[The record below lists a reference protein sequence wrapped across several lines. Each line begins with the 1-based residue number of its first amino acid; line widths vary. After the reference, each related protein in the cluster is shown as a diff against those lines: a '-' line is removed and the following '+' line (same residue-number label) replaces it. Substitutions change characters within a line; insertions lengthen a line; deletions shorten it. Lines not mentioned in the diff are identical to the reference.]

1 MVKNI
6 IQIITLSLIYS
17 LSYAQDYE
25 WDFKDETANLFAHS
39 IFPTELNHGFIASLS
54 TQERATNVYK
64 INVTTGEIEKL
75 QKVPWNSMS
84 SGIERLVYI
93 KETSNLI
100 LISGYSK
107 WAASESEKDSFYLS
121 AVVMDTFLNIIKKN
135 LYFITDRSMFYH
147 MDYLLTDDND
157 ILLTANIWFNNPV
170 VENNQLI
177 TARFSS
183 EGELKDHE
191 IIRFDTHP
199 TCFTLVPDI
208 NRDGYLCIGRWIFL
222 LDNEFNLKEIL
233 PERIREFPPSSQIK
247 ARKWGSNHYLIATYV
262 GGEYKEFKQGSTIM
276 YLMDKDFKV
285 VKYTGIPVNIEF
297 AYAMPSSVYDITSD
311 SMIYLSNTQDA
322 FMGLQRFTV
331 SKFDKHL
338 NHIWRM
344 DFSRT
349 GEYRYWMWGVAT
361 TQDDGFAVYGTR
373 HIWDPDSRHGYI
385 IKFNKDGNL
394 ISASDD
400 HHPDIQY
407 VKVYPNPVGDIC
419 TMELHG
425 FVTACDLRIFDQ
437 SGRNV
442 YVRTNISN
450 GPHQVDMSMLRSGA
464 YHYKLYDKKGRELT
478 GGSLVKM

>member
-1 MVKNI
+1 MSKNI
-6 IQIITLSLIYS
+6 IRIIIMCFICCT
-17 LSYAQDYE
+17 SYAQDYE
-25 WDFKDETANLFAHS
+25 WDFEGENTFLFGHS
-39 IFPTELNHGFIASLS
+39 IFPPELNYGFTAGLS

-64 INVTTGEIEKL
+64 INITTGEIENS
-75 QKVPWNSMS
+75 QKVSWNNMS

-93 KETSNLI
+93 EERSNLI

-107 WAASESEKDSFYLS
+107 RAVSENEKDSFYLS
-121 AVVMDTFLNIIKKN
+121 TVLMDTSLNIIKEN
-135 LYFITDRSMFYH
+135 LYYITDRSMFYH
-147 MDYLLTDDND
+147 MDYVLTEDND
-157 ILLTANIWFNNPV
+157 ILLTANIWFDNPV

-177 TARFSS
+177 TARFNSD
-183 EGELKDHE
+183 GELTDHE

-199 TCFTLVPDI
+199 TCFTLVPEIDG
-208 NRDGYLCIGRWIFL
+208 DGYLCIGMWIFL
-222 LDNEFNLKEIL
+222 LDQEFKLKEIL
-233 PERIREFPPSSQIK
+233 PDHIGEFRPTSQIK
-247 ARKWGSNHYLIATYV
+247 AKRWGSEHYLIATYV

-276 YLMDKDFKV
+276 YLMDKNFKV

-344 DFSRT
+344 DFSRI
-349 GEYRYWMWGVAT
+349 GEYRYWMWGVVT

-373 HIWDPDSRHGYI
+373 HIWYPNSRHGYV

-394 ISASDD
+394 VSASDD
-400 HHPDIQY
+400 HRPDIQY

-419 TMELHG
+419 TLELYG
-425 FVTACDLRIFDQ
+425 FESECDLRIFDQ

-442 YVRTNISN
+442 YVSHRISN
-450 GPHQVDMSMLRSGA
+450 GPQRIDMTMLVSGT
-464 YHYKLYDKKGRELT
+464 YFYKLYDKYGKELT